1 MASSVATEMF
11 AVKPVDDG
19 SEPGTA
25 ARLVGWAKNN
35 WRNLVAAGAMA
46 AAGAVHAAGP
56 QDVIIDRGIQEIQ
69 IEADARM
76 RSSQDESRYKVE
88 SKIKSAELNE
98 ELRSLQ
104 GRIQAEVDGKN
115 AAHKQE
121 LEAFDQNVLDQQE
134 IWKHDPRMTLQ
145 EKDKRIAEFVK
156 KRHEIESRQERDFNG
171 LRDRAKR
178 QMEQMDEKIRRQ
190 NMNFGHQVE
199 RERSQVTNDA
209 ARARSQADTRMNQE
223 LLRQVG
229 GQNKREAGTAAA
241 ILIGKQLFGR

>member
-1 MASSVATEMF
+1 
-11 AVKPVDDG
+11 
-19 SEPGTA
+19 
-25 ARLVGWAKNN
+25 
-35 WRNLVAAGAMA
+35 
-46 AAGAVHAAGP
+46 
-56 QDVIIDRGIQEIQ
+56 
-69 IEADARM
+69 
-76 RSSQDESRYKVE
+76 
-88 SKIKSAELNE
+88 
-98 ELRSLQ
+98 
-104 GRIQAEVDGKN
+104 
-115 AAHKQE
+115 
-121 LEAFDQNVLDQQE
+121 
-134 IWKHDPRMTLQ
+134 MTLQ